1 MSFLYVIII
10 TLILILVIYQII
22 HRTLV
27 KRHDQQQQVA
37 AQQVTDQVVMAA
49 LADHLASD
57 HYDHQSSIVAEVWG
71 NGVQA
76 FEYQIHFDL
85 CDEQELRW
93 LSHQNLSQAIE
104 EIARQKQIA
113 GFNAQSAPFVV
124 TDWWVYQQKLHFEVA
139 YVSNEATREYVED
152 LSKLNQKAN

>member
-37 AQQVTDQVVMAA
+37 AQQITDQVVMAV

-76 FEYQIHFDL
+76 FEYQIYFDL

-104 EIARQKQIA
+104 KNASQEQIA

-124 TDWWVYQQKLHFEVA
+124 TDWWVYQQKLHFDVA